1 MSKYVVLEVTTSGEE
16 ESTLIGKTVV
26 EERLAACA
34 NVVPEISSYYWWK
47 DALQEDRESILF
59 LKTKERCV
67 EKLIKR
73 VTELHGYENPA
84 IIVLPIKGGG
94 RNYLEWIEEVID

>member
-1 MSKYVVLEVTTSGEE
+1 MSKYVSVEVTTSGEN
-16 ESTLIGKTVV
+16 ESKLIGKTVV

-47 DALQEDRESILF
+47 GALQEDRESILF
-59 LKTKERCV
+59 LKTKEGCV